1 MALTFWKISS
11 QCLLGTLVLG
21 FCLQS
26 ALAEDSNA
34 TKRITPKSHVNQD
47 RLARID
53 RVVADGIRRGNMP
66 GCVVLIQH
74 QGQEVFFK
82 AYGNRQLKPT
92 QIAMTKET
100 VFDLASLTKPI
111 ATATSI
117 MQLVEQGKLQL
128 NAPASK
134 YLPDFKG
141 HGKEYITIQQL
152 LTHQGGLIPDNS
164 IKDYQFGR
172 ETAFSKINELTLRA
186 EPGEKF
192 IYSDVGFIVLGK
204 IIEEMTGQRQDEYVR
219 DHLFKPL
226 QMHETGYLPR
236 EELRHRAATT
246 QEREGRWM
254 QGEVH
259 DPRAYAMDGVAGHAG
274 LFSTAMDLAR
284 YGQMILNQGELDGVR
299 LFKPETVKLMADP
312 IPVSSGIRS
321 LGWDKQTGYSSN
333 KGDLLSD
340 EAIGHGG
347 FTGTAIWIDPGQ
359 DLVVIFLSN
368 RVHPDGK
375 GSVNSIAGRIA
386 TIAAASLSSR

>member
-1 MALTFWKISS
+1 MASTFWKISS
-11 QCLLGTLVLG
+11 QSLLGTLVLG

-26 ALAEDSNA
+26 AQAESTA
-34 TKRITPKSHVNQD
+34 AITRIISKTHVNQD
-47 RLARID
+47 RLTRID

-66 GCVVLIQH
+66 GCVVLVQH
-74 QGQEVFFK
+74 EGQEVFFK
-82 AYGNRQLKPT
+82 AYGNRQLKPN
-92 QIAMTKET
+92 QIPMTKET

-117 MQLVEQGKLQL
+117 MLLVEQGKLQL
-128 NAPASK
+128 NASASK

-141 HGKEYITIQQL
+141 HGKENITIQQL

-164 IKDYQFGR
+164 IKDYHFGR

-192 IYSDVGFIVLGK
+192 IYSDVGFIVLGN
-204 IIEEMTGQRQDEYVR
+204 IVEEMTGQRQDEYVR

-236 EELRHRAATT
+236 EELRQRAATT

-274 LFSTAMDLAR
+274 LFSTAKDLAR
-284 YGQMILNQGELDGVR
+284 YGQMILNQGQLDGVR
-299 LFKPETVKLMADP
+299 VLKHDTVKLMSAP
-312 IPVSSGIRS
+312 IPRFQWNPLTW
-321 LGWDKQTGYSSN
+321 LG
-333 KGDLLSD
+333 
-340 EAIGHGG
+340 
-347 FTGTAIWIDPGQ
+347 
-359 DLVVIFLSN
+359 
-368 RVHPDGK
+368 
-375 GSVNSIAGRIA
+375 
-386 TIAAASLSSR
+386 